1 MANFAPVLGQVTKE
15 MVGIRCG
22 ASPLVLNQ
30 LPEASAALRAPQ
42 AMEERKA
49 GREKNPGSGTG
60 REEWRRGNQRGTSGR
75 QGSPLTFF

>member
-1 MANFAPVLGQVTKE
+1 MANFAPVLGQGTKE
-15 MVGIRCG
+15 MVVIRCG

-49 GREKNPGSGTG
+49 GREKTQAQAQAGKS
-60 REEWRRGNQRGTSGR
+60 REGEIREGPQEGKGHH
-75 QGSPLTFF
+75 